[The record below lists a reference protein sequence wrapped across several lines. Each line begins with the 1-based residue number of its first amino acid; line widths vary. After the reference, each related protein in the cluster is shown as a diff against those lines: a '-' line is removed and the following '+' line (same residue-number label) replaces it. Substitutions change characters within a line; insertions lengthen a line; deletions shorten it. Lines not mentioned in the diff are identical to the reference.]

1 MKSRKNGSASIPTKE
16 MRGRRHVTVLKGW
29 KSSKVRRTGG
39 KRVAKTREAEAK
51 RRGALTTPQKWAKF
65 WRKVGSE
72 KAEMATRR
80 CQSARF
86 AFFHSFFL
94 STFASFSSCSRC
106 QLHDRRLKSHRATPN
121 VITSVLFHLRSICRF
136 EQTHV
141 NTFTRWSASRSTVHQ
156 RCLSATVYLPEL
168 RFHVEGD

>member
-29 KSSKVRRTGG
+29 KSSKVRRTRG
-39 KRVAKTREAEAK
+39 KRVAKTREADAK
-51 RRGALTTPQKWAKF
+51 RRGALTTTSPQKWAKF

-94 STFASFSSCSRC
+94 RSAPFLSCSRC
-106 QLHDRRLKSHRATPN
+106 QLRDRRLKSHRATPN

-141 NTFTRWSASRSTVHQ
+141 NTFTRGQPVGQLFTKGV
-156 RCLSATVYLPEL
+156 
-168 RFHVEGD
+168 